1 MKKALL
7 AAKISAY
14 AQGFDILSTANKE
27 FDWCM
32 NLADIAKNWRAGC
45 IIRARFLDKVA
56 DAFITETKLVN
67 LIMAPHFSSILKD
80 SIPSLRR
87 TVKWAMMRGI
97 PSPVLSASLSY
108 FETYTSLNLPAI
120 LIQGKGIILGHMGS
134 KELINRVII
143 LMTGTN
149 NDCYYYRCKRLR
161 KKYDWKK

>member
-1 MKKALL
+1 
-7 AAKISAY
+7 
-14 AQGFDILSTANKE
+14 
-27 FDWCM
+27 
-32 NLADIAKNWRAGC
+32 
-45 IIRARFLDKVA
+45 
-56 DAFITETKLVN
+56 
-67 LIMAPHFSSILKD
+67 
-80 SIPSLRR
+80 
-87 TVKWAMMRGI
+87 MRGI

-108 FETYTSLNLPAI
+108 FETYTSLNLPAN